1 MQRTA
6 VVINDIGNNIKEIEV
21 SRETAC
27 EGCSQQGS
35 CHACIMLGDSKK
47 NRAMRTKAFDPLGA
61 QVGDRVEVETE
72 SSTVIKYAAEN
83 FLMLSVFGIAAVGY
97 LLGESLGA
105 KISESIGRFLPLI
118 CSLVGFAAAFA
129 YVKLVPAKR
138 AEMNCDVK
146 IVRII
151 K

>member
-6 VVINDIGNNIKEIEV
+6 VVVNDLGNNIKEIEV

-72 SSTVIKYAAEN
+72 SSTVIKYAAEV
-83 FLMLSVFGIAAVGY
+83 FLLPIILGAVGY

-105 KISESIGRFLPLI
+105 KISESIGKFLPLI

>member
-6 VVINDIGNNIKEIEV
+6 VVVNDLGENIKEIEV

-72 SSTVIKYAAEN
+72 SSTVIKYAAEV
-83 FLMLSVFGIAAVGY
+83 FLLPIILGAVGY

-105 KISESIGRFLPLI
+105 KISESIGKFLPLI

>member
-6 VVINDIGNNIKEIEV
+6 VVVNDIGNNIKEIEV

-72 SSTVIKYAAEN
+72 SSTVIKYAAEV
-83 FLMLSVFGIAAVGY
+83 FLLPIILGAVGY

-105 KISESIGRFLPLI
+105 KISENIGKFLPLI

>member
-6 VVINDIGNNIKEIEV
+6 VVVEDLGNNVKQIEV

-72 SSTVIKYAAEN
+72 SSTVIKYAAEV
-83 FLMLSVFGIAAVGY
+83 FLLPIILGAVGY

-146 IVRII
+146 IVRTI

>member
-6 VVINDIGNNIKEIEV
+6 VVVEDLGNNIKQIEV

-72 SSTVIKYAAEN
+72 SSTVIKYAAEV
-83 FLMLSVFGIAAVGY
+83 FLLPIILGAVGY

-105 KISESIGRFLPLI
+105 KISESIGKFLPLI

>member
-6 VVINDIGNNIKEIEV
+6 VVVNDIGNNIKEIEV

-72 SSTVIKYAAEN
+72 SSTVIKYAAEV
-83 FLMLSVFGIAAVGY
+83 FLLPIILGAVGY

-105 KISESIGRFLPLI
+105 KISESIGKFLPLI

>member
-72 SSTVIKYAAEN
+72 SSTVIKYAAEV
-83 FLMLSVFGIAAVGY
+83 FLLPIILGAVGY

-105 KISESIGRFLPLI
+105 KISESIGGFLPLI

>member
-6 VVINDIGNNIKEIEV
+6 VVVNDIGNNIKEIEV

-47 NRAMRTKAFDPLGA
+47 NRAMRSKAFDPLGA

-72 SSTVIKYAAEN
+72 SSTVIKYAAEV
-83 FLMLSVFGIAAVGY
+83 FLLPIILGAVGY

-105 KISESIGRFLPLI
+105 KISESIGKFLPLI

>member
-6 VVINDIGNNIKEIEV
+6 VVVNDIGNNIKEIEV

-72 SSTVIKYAAEN
+72 SSTVIKYAAEV
-83 FLMLSVFGIAAVGY
+83 FLLPIILGAVGY

-105 KISESIGRFLPLI
+105 KIYESIGRFLPLI

>member
-6 VVINDIGNNIKEIEV
+6 VVVEDLGNNVKQIEV

-72 SSTVIKYAAEN
+72 SSTVIKYAAEV
-83 FLMLSVFGIAAVGY
+83 FLLPIILGAVGY

-105 KISESIGRFLPLI
+105 KISESIGKFLPLI

>member
-6 VVINDIGNNIKEIEV
+6 VVVNDIGNNIKEIEV

-72 SSTVIKYAAEN
+72 SSTVIKYAAEV
-83 FLMLSVFGIAAVGY
+83 FLLPIILGAVGY

-105 KISESIGRFLPLI
+105 KISESIGRFLPLV

>member
-1 MQRTA
+1 
-6 VVINDIGNNIKEIEV
+6 
-21 SRETAC
+21 
-27 EGCSQQGS
+27 
-35 CHACIMLGDSKK
+35 
-47 NRAMRTKAFDPLGA
+47 MRTKAFDPLGA

-72 SSTVIKYAAEN
+72 SSTVIKYAAEV
-83 FLMLSVFGIAAVGY
+83 FLLPIILGAVGY

-105 KISESIGRFLPLI
+105 KISENIGKFLPLI

>member
-6 VVINDIGNNIKEIEV
+6 VVVNDLGKNIKEIEV

-72 SSTVIKYAAEN
+72 SSTVIKYAAEV
-83 FLMLSVFGIAAVGY
+83 FLLPIILGAVGY

-105 KISESIGRFLPLI
+105 KISESIGKFLPLI